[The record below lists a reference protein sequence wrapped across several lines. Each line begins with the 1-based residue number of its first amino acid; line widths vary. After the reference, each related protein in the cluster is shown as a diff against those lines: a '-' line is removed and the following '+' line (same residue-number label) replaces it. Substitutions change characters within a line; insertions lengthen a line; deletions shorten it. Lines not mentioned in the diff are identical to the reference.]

1 MANFDQL
8 KAAIRAAIY
17 ENTEQAITGDA
28 LQGILLDMVTD
39 INTAK
44 ADQGDLD
51 TLAGVVA
58 GKQDALTLAAPLAF
72 SSNGALILN
81 YSGHGITLDADG
93 NLGVEAGTGLTFVDS
108 TLVVDYGDG
117 LTTEEDAGTLIAK
130 LGEGLEFDA
139 YGAIV
144 PDFAFVQETISDL
157 ATIRSG
163 AAAGATAV
171 QPADV
176 SDCVRSATIS
186 TIVSLSQQDY
196 DDLVDKD
203 AATLYVII

>member
-1 MANFDQL
+1 MADFNTLIAD
-8 KAAIRAAIY
+8 IRAAIY

-28 LQGILLDMVTD
+28 LQDILLEMVTD

-51 TLAGVVA
+51 DLALAVA
-58 GKQDALTLAAPLAF
+58 GKADIFGTSVPLSLEDNELTLKYNDFQFDLGGDDMSLSLRLAEGF
-72 SSNGALILN
+72 ETGN
-81 YSGHGITLDADG
+81 Y
-93 NLGVEAGTGLTFVDS
+93 GVRVYAGRGLTFGDEGV
-108 TLVVDYGDG
+108 LEANPGDG
-117 LTTEEDAGTLIAK
+117 LAFGPN
-130 LGEGLEFDA
+130 
-139 YGAIV
+139 GAIV
-144 PDFAFVQETISDL
+144 PDFAFVQAAISDL

-176 SDCVRSATIS
+176 SDCVQSATIS

-203 AATLYVII
+203 AATLYVIV

>member
-1 MANFDQL
+1 MADFNTLIAD
-8 KAAIRAAIY
+8 IEAAIY

-28 LQGILLDMVTD
+28 LQDILLEMVTD

-93 NLGVEAGTGLTFVDS
+93 NLGVEAGIGLGFVDS
-108 TLVVDYGDG
+108 TLVVATGDG
-117 LTTEEDAGTLIAK
+117 LMIDSDSDQLVAS
-130 LGEGLEFDA
+130 LGDGLAFDPN
-139 YGAIV
+139 GAIV
-144 PDFAFVQETISDL
+144 PDFAFVQAAISDL

-171 QPADV
+171 QPADM
-176 SDCVRSATIS
+176 SDCVRSAS
-186 TIVSLSQQDY
+186 VSNIVTLSQAEY
-196 DDLVDKD
+196 DALADKD
-203 AATLYVII
+203 ANTFYVII

>member
-1 MANFDQL
+1 MADFNTLIAD
-8 KAAIRAAIY
+8 IRAAIY

-28 LQGILLDMVTD
+28 LQDILLEMVTD
-39 INTAK
+39 INAAK

-51 TLAGVVA
+51 DLAGVVA
-58 GKQDALTLAAPLAF
+58 GKADDFSVAEPLVLV
-72 SSNGALILN
+72 NGSLQLH
-81 YSGHGITLDADG
+81 YSGHGIQLEADG
-93 NLGVEAGTGLTFVDS
+93 YLGIEAGNGLTFVDS
-108 TLVVDYGDG
+108 TLVVYEGRGIVTSEQGALEASLGDG
-117 LTTEEDAGTLIAK
+117 LA
-130 LGEGLEFDA
+130 FDA
-139 YGAIV
+139 FNAIV
-144 PDFAFVQETISDL
+144 PDFAFVQAAISDL

-176 SDCVRSATIS
+176 SDCVRSASVS

-203 AATLYVII
+203 AATLYVIV

>member
-1 MANFDQL
+1 MADFNTLIAD
-8 KAAIRAAIY
+8 IRAAIY

-28 LQGILLDMVTD
+28 LQNILLEMVTD
-39 INTAK
+39 INAAK

-51 TLAGVVA
+51 DLALAVA
-58 GKQDALTLAAPLAF
+58 GKADIFGTSVPLALEDNELTLKYNDFQFDLGGDDMTLTLRLSYGLASNSSGVRVYAGRGLAF
-72 SSNGALILN
+72 G
-81 YSGHGITLDADG
+81 DE
-93 NLGVEAGTGLTFVDS
+93 GVLEASL
-108 TLVVDYGDG
+108 GDG
-117 LTTEEDAGTLIAK
+117 LA
-130 LGEGLEFDA
+130 FDA
-139 YGAIV
+139 SGAIV
-144 PDFAFVQETISDL
+144 PDYAFVQAAISDL

-176 SDCVRSATIS
+176 SDCVRSASVS